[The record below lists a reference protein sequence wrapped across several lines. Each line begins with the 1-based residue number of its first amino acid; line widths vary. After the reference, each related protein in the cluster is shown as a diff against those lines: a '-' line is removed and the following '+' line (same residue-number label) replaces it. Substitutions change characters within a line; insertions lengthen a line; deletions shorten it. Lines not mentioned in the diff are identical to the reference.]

1 MASSIDLTSEDAA
14 RLKAV
19 RRYEVLDTP
28 SDGAFDRITSLA
40 ARIFEVPI
48 SIVSIVDHDRIW
60 FKSHHG
66 IDVEQIDRE
75 PGLCA
80 SAILQ
85 DEPWVVSDASIDP
98 RTLTNSLVCGDLGLR
113 FYVGVPLR
121 TSDGYNL
128 GTFNIIDLEPRE
140 FSDEDLEIMKDL
152 AAVIVDEL
160 ELRLSANRLVTSL
173 KERHRYGIELN
184 DDVVQ
189 SLVIVKFSLEMGEV
203 DKVEAGV
210 DAALTATKR
219 IASALF
225 AEDELSMDARDLVR
239 TEAADP
245 LATRR
250 A

>member
-1 MASSIDLTSEDAA
+1 MDLTSDDQA

-28 SDGAFDRITSLA
+28 PDGAFDRITSLA
-40 ARIFEVPI
+40 ARLFEVPI

-75 PGLCA
+75 PGLCD

-85 DEPWVVSDASIDP
+85 SEPWVVSDASVDP

-113 FYVGVPLR
+113 FYVGIPLR
-121 TSDGYNL
+121 TSDGFNL
-128 GTFNIIDLEPRE
+128 GTFNIIDVEPRE
-140 FSDEDLEIMKDL
+140 FADKDLEIMKDL

-160 ELRLSANRLVTSL
+160 ELRLSVNRLVSSL
-173 KERHRYGIELN
+173 REQHRFGIELN

-189 SLVIVKFSLEMGEV
+189 SLVLAKFALDMGKSDNV
-203 DKVEAGV
+203 RPAVES
-210 DAALTATKR
+210 ALNATKR
-219 IASALF
+219 IASALY
-225 AEDELSMDARDLVR
+225 AEDELQMEPKDLVR
-239 TEAADP
+239 DEPADP
-245 LATRR
+245 FSSR
-250 A
+250 

>member
-1 MASSIDLTSEDAA
+1 MASSIDLSSEDAA
-14 RLKAV
+14 RLTAV

-28 SDGAFDRITSLA
+28 PDGAFDRITSLA

-80 SAILQ
+80 SAIMQ
-85 DEPWVVSDASIDP
+85 KEPWVVSDASVDP

-113 FYVGVPLR
+113 FYVGIPLC
-121 TSDGYNL
+121 TSDGHNL
-128 GTFNIIDLEPRE
+128 GTFNIIDVEPRE
-140 FSDEDLEIMKDL
+140 FGDDDLEVMKDL
-152 AAVIVDEL
+152 AAVIMDEL
-160 ELRLSANRLVTSL
+160 ELRLSAKRLVTSL
-173 KERHRYGIELN
+173 RERHRYGIELN

-189 SLVIVKFSLEMGEV
+189 SLVLAKFSLEMGETE
-203 DKVEAGV
+203 KVQ
-210 DAALTATKR
+210 AAVEGALEATKR

-225 AEDELSMDARDLVR
+225 AEDELRMDTTDLVR

-245 LATRR
+245 LSSR
-250 A
+250 

>member
-1 MASSIDLTSEDAA
+1 MDLTSDDEA
-14 RLKAV
+14 RLRAV

-28 SDGAFDRITSLA
+28 PDGAFDRITSLA
-40 ARIFEVPI
+40 ARLFEVPI

-85 DEPWVVSDASIDP
+85 NEPWIVSDASVDLN
-98 RTLTNSLVCGDLGLR
+98 TLTNSLVCGDLGLR
-113 FYVGVPLR
+113 FYVGIPLR

-128 GTFNIIDLEPRE
+128 GTFNIIDVEPRE
-140 FSDEDLEIMKDL
+140 FADADLEIMKDL

-160 ELRLSANRLVTSL
+160 ELRLSVNRLVSSL
-173 KERHRYGIELN
+173 REQHRYGIELN

-189 SLVIVKFSLEMGEV
+189 SLVLAKFALDMGKTENV
-203 DKVEAGV
+203 LPAVES
-210 DAALTATKR
+210 ALNATKR
-219 IASALF
+219 IASALY
-225 AEDELSMDARDLVR
+225 AEDELQMEPKDLVR
-239 TEAADP
+239 D
-245 LATRR
+245 
-250 A
+250 